1 MMAKINIYPN
11 NFKARESHTQ
21 NKNYQPK
28 ITTNN
33 KNVRN
38 LLILKNCSKTWV
50 PKEKYYDA

>member
-1 MMAKINIYPN
+1 MMAIINIYPN
-11 NFKARESHTQ
+11 NFKARKSYTQ

-38 LLILKNCSKTWV
+38 LLKIKNCSKTWV